1 MASRSDSSLAERK
14 RQLVADEL
22 RDAALM
28 LLATKGFD
36 TVTVDDIA
44 AAAGVSRRTFF
55 RYFAS
60 KEDVVVRWLADMS
73 EVVVGV
79 LADRPAGEPAPD
91 ALRHAVWAP
100 LALCTDHPD
109 HTERSR
115 VVARLVLDTPAL
127 EARWMEYQVRVRS
140 DLAAE
145 LAARYGRDPQTD
157 AWPRLAAGMA
167 LLALDQVLQQWQPG
181 DDEHRLA
188 RLTDAAFAVLA
199 PALDAA
205 APTPG
210 RPVQRTG

>member
-1 MASRSDSSLAERK
+1 
-14 RQLVADEL
+14 
-22 RDAALM
+22 
-28 LLATKGFD
+28 
-36 TVTVDDIA
+36 
-44 AAAGVSRRTFF
+44 
-55 RYFAS
+55 
-60 KEDVVVRWLADMS
+60 
-73 EVVVGV
+73 
-79 LADRPAGEPAPD
+79 
-91 ALRHAVWAP
+91 
-100 LALCTDHPD
+100 
-109 HTERSR
+109 
-115 VVARLVLDTPAL
+115 
-127 EARWMEYQVRVRS
+127 MEYQVRVRS

>member
-1 MASRSDSSLAERK
+1 MSTMAERK
-14 RQLVADEL
+14 RQLVAGEL

-73 EVVVGV
+73 AMVVAV
-79 LADRPAGEPAPD
+79 LSERPLDEPPST

-100 LALCTDHPD
+100 LELCTDHPD

-127 EARWMEYQVRVRS
+127 EARWMEYQVRAR
-140 DLAAE
+140 AE
-145 LAARYGRDPQTD
+145 LATELATRHGLDPD
-157 AWPRLAAGMA
+157 VSPWPRLAAGMA
-167 LLALDQVLQQWQPG
+167 MLALDQVLQRWRPG
-181 DDEHRLA
+181 DGEQALA
-188 RLTDAAFAVLA
+188 RLTDEAFTVIA
-199 PALDAA
+199 PALD
-205 APTPG
+205 T
-210 RPVQRTG
+210 